1 MRGSEIRKTFLEF
14 FAAKGHEIVPSS
26 SLIPGNDPT
35 LLFTNAGMVQFKSVF
50 LGEERLPF
58 SRATSS
64 QKCMRAG
71 GKHNDLENVGHTAR
85 HHTFFEM
92 LGNFSF
98 GDYFKKDAIVF
109 AWELLTRHYGLPID
123 RLWATVYEDDDEAA
137 GLWKELTDIPA
148 ERIVRLGAKDNFWQM
163 GDTGPC
169 GPCSEII
176 IDQGSEIGCGR
187 PDCAV
192 GCDCDRY
199 LEIWN
204 LVFMQ
209 YDRDK
214 DGTLTP
220 LPRPSIDTGMGLERL
235 ASVLQGKH
243 NNFDTDI
250 FAPIVAAIC
259 RFSGKTYGADLPTDT
274 AMRVIADH
282 IRAITF
288 LLSEGLTPSNEGR
301 GYVLRRIIR
310 RASRYAKFLDIGEP
324 VLYKLCG
331 SVVDAMS
338 DAYPEL
344 ADEEARVQKM
354 LQVEEERF
362 NKTLEQGLVLLNNII
377 RNIKEA
383 GGTVV
388 SGEELFKLY
397 DTYGFPLDIARDV
410 AQESD
415 LQIDEAG
422 FHREM
427 EMQKTKARSSWS
439 AEEAAVAPVYRDLWQ
454 QYKKTEFTGYETMES
469 EATVLTVIVKG
480 KPSQEIVEGAEG
492 EVLLDRTPF
501 YAESGGQV
509 GDTGELKAGGMR
521 AVVLDTKRPL
531 EGFFIHKVKVLK
543 GSLKVGAKVRCSV
556 DREKRL
562 STMRNHTATHLL
574 HAALRSLLGSH
585 VKQAGSYVSPE
596 RLRFDFTHFSAIE
609 AETIDAIEDAVN
621 EHVLANIK
629 VTTTVMET
637 KKAME
642 SGVIALFG
650 EKYGKE
656 VRVVSVAGVSSE
668 LCGGTHA
675 GATGDIGPFRILS
688 EGSVAS
694 GIRRIEAVTGKEAL
708 ACFRDADKEL
718 KKVAELLKTSEN
730 PSERLQRLLSDIKEL
745 ERSLEKFKGQSAA
758 ENSSKILDKAREI
771 NGIRVVAHRID
782 GISPKDLRV
791 MADNVRDGMGSGV
804 LLLASVTDEQASM
817 VAMVTKDLT
826 SLYSAGD
833 LLRQVAAA
841 AGGRGGGK
849 PDIAQGGTKEIN
861 RLDKALESL
870 YDIVKKKVKSEK

>member
-1 MRGSEIRKTFLEF
+1 MKGSDIRKTFLEF
-14 FAAKGHEIVPSS
+14 FAAKGHEVVPSS
-26 SLIPGNDPT
+26 SLIPGSDPT

-50 LGEERLPF
+50 LGEEKLPF
-58 SRATSS
+58 SRAATS

-98 GDYFKKDAIVF
+98 GDYFKRDAILF
-109 AWELLTRHYGLPID
+109 AWELLTRHYGLPKD

-137 GLWKELTDIPA
+137 GLWRELTEIPA

-187 PDCAV
+187 PDCRV

-214 DGTLTP
+214 EGRLNP
-220 LPRPSIDTGMGLERL
+220 LPKPSIDTGMGLERI
-235 ASVLQGKH
+235 AAVLQGKH
-243 NNFDTDI
+243 NNFDSDI
-250 FAPIVAAIC
+250 FAPIVSAIC
-259 RFSGKTYGADLPTDT
+259 RFSKKTYGADRATDT
-274 AMRVIADH
+274 AIRVIADH

-310 RASRYAKFLDIGEP
+310 RASRYAKFLDIAEP
-324 VLYKLCG
+324 VLYKLCD
-331 SVVDAMS
+331 SVVEAMS

-344 ADEEARVQKM
+344 ADEKTRVQKM

-362 NKTLEQGLVLLNNII
+362 NKTLEQGLILLNNII
-377 RNIKEA
+377 RNVKGA

-410 AQESD
+410 ADESG
-415 LQIDEAG
+415 LKIDEPG

-427 EMQKTKARSSWS
+427 EMQKTKARASWS
-439 AEEAAVAPVYRDLWQ
+439 AEEAAVAPAYRDLWQ

-480 KPSQEIVEGAEG
+480 KQAQEIAEGTEG

-509 GDTGELKAGGMR
+509 GDTGELKAAGMR
-521 AVVLDTKRPL
+521 AAVLDTKRPL
-531 EGFFIHKVKVLK
+531 EGFSIHKVKVVK
-543 GSLKVGAKVRCSV
+543 GSLKAGAKVHCSV

-574 HAALRSLLGSH
+574 HSALRSLLGSH

-609 AETIDAIEDAVN
+609 AETIEAIEDAVN
-621 EHVLANIK
+621 ESILGNIK

-656 VRVVSVAGVSSE
+656 VRVVSVSGVSSE

-675 GATGDIGPFRILS
+675 GSTGDIGLFKILS

-708 ACFRDADKEL
+708 AYFRSEGREL
-718 KKVAELLKTSEN
+718 KKISELLKTSES
-730 PSERLQRLLSDIKEL
+730 PSERLQRLLSEMKEL

-758 ENSSKILDKAREI
+758 ESSSKILDKVRDVDGVKVIAY
-771 NGIRVVAHRID
+771 RID
-782 GISPKDLRV
+782 GISAKDLRV
-791 MADNVRDGMGSGV
+791 MADNVRDGMGSGI
-804 LLLASVTDEQASM
+804 LLLASVTEEQASM
-817 VAMVTKDLT
+817 VAMVTRDLT
-826 SLYSAGD
+826 SRYSAGD

-849 PDIAQGGTKEIN
+849 PDIAQGGTKDVN

-870 YDIVKKKVKSEK
+870 YDIVKKR